1 MAGMTFDGVK
11 AGVPFISLGIGGW
24 YSKAVFEKAGVSGRR
39 PATPS
44 WRRPTTSCWPPG
56 SPRWPPR
63 ASTAGTSCGS
73 TSTCSSTPPGPDLHD
88 KLLLGESSWDR
99 PEVVDSFTLFK
110 KWQDKKWIPDGALGL
125 DPADVEPWYVQGKAG
140 YTITG
145 PWTEANAILSAKK
158 DPADFDN
165 FEFPTDQST
174 ARHSG
179 FVEGYMINAKTG
191 NPDKSAELIDFIVK
205 PETQKALKI
214 TASTVTGAEPNQEE
228 LPLSYEWS
236 QGPGKKP
243 FYTIQDQAFPKQQ
256 ADQYFSIQS
265 DILQGKITPADAA
278 KQMQDVVS
286 AWAKK

>member
-1 MAGMTFDGVK
+1 MNGKLLA
-11 AGVPFISLGIGGW
+11 SGI
-24 YSKAVFEKAGVSGRR
+24 
-39 PATPS
+39 TPL
-44 WRRPTTSCWPPG
+44 
-56 SPRWPPR
+56 
-63 ASTAGTSCGS
+63 ATAGKYGWHIMRLYEYLLEHTS
-73 TSTCSSTPPGPDLHD
+73 GPELHD
-88 KLLLGESSWDR
+88 KLLLGEESWDR

-110 KWQDKKWIPDGALGL
+110 KWQDEKWIPDGALGL
-125 DPADVEPWYVQGKAG
+125 DPADVEPGYVQGKAA

-145 PWTEANAILSAKK
+145 PWTEAQAILSAKK

-174 ARHSG
+174 PRHSG

-191 NPDKSAELIDFIVK
+191 NPDKAAELIDFIVK

-214 TASTVTGAEPNQEE
+214 SASTVTGAEPDEKT
-228 LPLSYEWS
+228 LPLSYKWS
-236 QGPGKKP
+236 QGPGKNP

-265 DILQGKITPADAA
+265 DILQGKITPAEAA
-278 KQMQDVVS
+278 KKMQDVVS